1 MEFWFGLYFLSGVI
15 FIWQWIFPKINFAKY
30 LMLFTGLLSGFRY
43 ELGDDYFRYEK
54 LFNTI
59 TLNYDN
65 LKLEILFQFLCNFFR
80 DIGFNAQSI
89 FLFYAVITNIF
100 IYLGIKSQFDK
111 NLYRCMSCVLFIIVG
126 FYFRSMD
133 IIRQMAAVSIV
144 FYSLNF
150 SIKKEYFKYYLGV
163 ILGIFFHYSAV
174 TAFIFPGI
182 MKIRSKQIV
191 YTVVLIAIVLHLV
204 DIPLLIAPILSDFS
218 YYSKWVR
225 ESAILENGTG
235 IGIITKILIY
245 SFIIYKSN
253 YKTCQE
259 VVVTN
264 SLCVYLI
271 IDNLF
276 YIIPPLLRI
285 GIYFHILI
293 VLMIPLLYDQYKNIA
308 NKCIIFILIVAYFI
322 LVSMKNI
329 YTLGYEE
336 KINSFMSDNCD
347 NIEYNYRLDILN

>member
-1 MEFWFGLYFLSGVI
+1 MEFWLWLYFLSVVI
-15 FIWQWIFPKINFAKY
+15 FVWQWIFPKMNFSKY
-30 LMLFTGLLSGFRY
+30 LMIFTGLLSGFRY

-54 LFNTI
+54 LFNIT

-100 IYLGIKSQFDK
+100 IYLGVKGQFDK

-144 FYSLNF
+144 FYNLNF
-150 SIKKEYFKYYLGV
+150 LIKKEYFKYYLGV
-163 ILGIFFHYSAV
+163 ILGTFFHYSAII
-174 TAFIFPGI
+174 AFIFPVI
-182 MKIRSKQIV
+182 MKIKSKQIM
-191 YTVVLIAIVLHLV
+191 YTAVLLAVVFHLMN
-204 DIPLLIAPILSDFS
+204 IPLLLIPFLSDVS

-235 IGIITKILIY
+235 IGMITEFLIY

-259 VVVTN
+259 VVMVN
-264 SLCVYLI
+264 SLCGYLI
-271 IDNLF
+271 IKNFF

-293 VLMIPLLYDQYKNIA
+293 VLMIPLLYDQYKSIA
-308 NKCIIFILIVAYFI
+308 NKCIIFILIAAYFVFI
-322 LVSMKNI
+322 SMKNI
-329 YTLGYEE
+329 YTLGYGE
-336 KINSFMSDNCD
+336 KINSFMADNCD